1 MIFKIYGI
9 NSEGRRTT
17 KRIVSFLDSTD
28 IMQNPHKYGFR
39 DILSVSH
46 IVDERLEII
55 GEEPPEIE
63 RRDK

>member
-9 NSEGRRTT
+9 TSEGRRTT
-17 KRIVSFLDSTD
+17 KRVASSFDSMG

-39 DILSVSH
+39 DILSVSP

-55 GEEPPEIE
+55 GEEPPGIE
-63 RRDK
+63 RRNK